1 MWLSEQER
9 LTLAA
14 LGLLIVSGSGLL
26 TWQQHRLPLTVGGAE
41 ASARFAVWDQAIRDA
56 GAVDVNTADAS
67 ELERLPGVGPALARR
82 IVEYRAARGKLQSPE
97 ELLQVRG
104 IGPKTYEGLKDRVT
118 TQ

>member
-9 LTLAA
+9 VTLAA

-26 TWQQHRLPLTVGGAE
+26 AWQQRRLPLIVNGNE
-41 ASARFAVWDQAIRDA
+41 ASAHVAVWDQAIRDA

-82 IVEYRAARGKLQSPE
+82 IVDYRTARGRLQSPE
-97 ELLQVRG
+97 ELLQVKG
-104 IGPKTYEGLKDRVT
+104 IGPKTYDGFKDHVT
-118 TQ
+118 TK